1 MEKKIKT
8 KTGHVVSNK
17 MDKTVVVAVDVRK
30 KHPIYKKSFKRTV
43 KFKANDKKN
52 ACKIGDT
59 VKIME
64 MRPLS
69 KEKRWRV
76 VEVLE
81 TNQPEE
87 IKE

>member
-8 KTGHVVSNK
+8 KIGHVLSNK

-30 KHPIYKKSFKRTV
+30 RHPIYKKSFKRIV
-43 KFKANDKKN
+43 KYKAHDKKN
-52 ACKIGDT
+52 TCKMGDI
-59 VKIME
+59 VKIIE

-69 KEKRWRV
+69 REKRWRV
-76 VEVLE
+76 VEVME
-81 TNQPEE
+81 TNIPEE

>member
-8 KTGHVVSNK
+8 KIGHVLSNK

-43 KFKANDKKN
+43 KYKAHDKKN
-52 ACKIGDT
+52 TCKMGDI
-59 VKIME
+59 VKIIE

-69 KEKRWRV
+69 REKRWRV
-76 VEVLE
+76 VEVME
-81 TNQPEE
+81 TNIPEE